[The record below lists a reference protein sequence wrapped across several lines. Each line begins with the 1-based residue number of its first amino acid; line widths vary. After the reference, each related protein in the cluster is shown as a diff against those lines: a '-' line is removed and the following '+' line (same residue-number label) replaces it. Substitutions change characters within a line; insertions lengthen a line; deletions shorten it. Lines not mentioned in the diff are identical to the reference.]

1 MPVCEDRAPIDQIGF
16 VTDDLDH
23 AVRFWSES
31 LGVGPWQ
38 VYRNVALD
46 GHYLG
51 QPTRVVIDV
60 ALGYRG
66 TEQIEFIQVCSD
78 TPSPYQDGSGQPLA
92 GLHHLAWI
100 VDDLDGEAA
109 LLDACGMRRVFSAE
123 NIAVRVIYFADPK
136 QPGVLFELI
145 CGAGSREGHDA
156 GIALSRDWDGRS
168 TLPEIDLGA
177 AA

>member
-1 MPVCEDRAPIDQIGF
+1 MPVREDRAPIDQIGF

-23 AVRFWSES
+23 SVRFWSDN

-38 VYRNVALD
+38 IYRNVALE
-46 GHYLG
+46 GHYRD

-66 TEQIEFIQVCSD
+66 TEQIEFIQVRSD
-78 TPSPYQDGSGQPLA
+78 TPSPYQDEVGRPIA

-100 VDDLDGEAA
+100 VDDLDAEAA
-109 LLDACGMRRVFSAE
+109 LFDARGMQRVFSAE
-123 NIAVRVIYFADPK
+123 NVAVRVIYFADPK
-136 QPGVLFELI
+136 QPGLLFELI

-156 GIALSRDWDGRS
+156 GLALARDWDGRS